1 MATAFP
7 TATTGAR
14 TTPTA
19 TERTTAPPAQPPS
32 PLAVSNSGND
42 DSQPKKDAPAS
53 CMHKRGEQGLR
64 TAQVFRAVRKAA
76 SPQRNT
82 RRTGGESF
90 QRRTKNRVAAWH
102 GAAAALLRSAIYFIA
117 CSACLACAAPLK
129 RLKNTPRMRSAA
141 RAGLPGTFHRH
152 STPGAGMTAVPQG
165 TAPRR
170 RRAPACSGPGVAGLS
185 RARCRQATSGTH
197 SPSWTRASKQS
208 TSACLMIER
217 YKM

>member
-32 PLAVSNSGND
+32 SPAVSNSGND
-42 DSQPKKDAPAS
+42 DSQPKKDAPGS
-53 CMHKRGEQGLR
+53 CMHKRADQGLR

-90 QRRTKNRVAAWH
+90 QRRTKNGVAAWH

-152 STPGAGMTAVPQG
+152 STPGAGMPAVPQG
-165 TAPRR
+165 TAPGAGARLPAADRGLLGFPAHVVGKRR
-170 RRAPACSGPGVAGLS
+170 PVHIHQAGPALPGEAPVPAL
-185 RARCRQATSGTH
+185 
-197 SPSWTRASKQS
+197 
-208 TSACLMIER
+208 
-217 YKM
+217 